1 MDNSALAPWRDLSI
15 VWFIL
20 WTFIFMLIP
29 GAAFYFAVRGM
40 RWLNRQTRLGLL
52 HAHIWTLRIQQ
63 ETNRA
68 SDAITAVPIRMHSN
82 ATRWNVTIRGVINY
96 LRGEE

>member
-15 VWFIL
+15 VWFVL

-29 GAAFYFAVRGM
+29 GAAFYFAVRGV
-40 RWLNRQTRLGLL
+40 RWLKRQTRQGLL
-52 HAHIWTLRIQQ
+52 HAHIWMLRIQQ
-63 ETNRA
+63 ETARA
-68 SDAITAVPIRMHSN
+68 TNALGEAPIRIHSN
-82 ATRWNVTIRGVINY
+82 ATRWRVTARGVLNY